1 MEYYFQT
8 NIFTLSRK
16 FFALNKTEVREMRKN
31 RLREIEMF
39 EIIYEI
45 FVHVLFFWILYV
57 VCYSNTNTETF
68 KFQRSMNEMFVSPNL
83 KYDFNKVNLIY
94 SAWFI

>member
-1 MEYYFQT
+1 MKYL
-8 NIFTLSRK
+8 FTFCS
-16 FFALNKTEVREMRKN
+16 
-31 RLREIEMF
+31 I
-39 EIIYEI
+39 
-45 FVHVLFFWILYV
+45 WILYV

-94 SAWFI
+94 SA